1 MIHALRVA
9 ALLLFFATTAPLAAQ
24 DGEAAADRRSFTCP
38 LGGERFTQ
46 EVGYPSFPLITLP
59 DGSWLGDPAMDVQIP
74 VCPGNGLVILP
85 DYAAMGEQDAM
96 AYGAYDAAELARL
109 PALIADPAYRALA
122 ADNRHAQAW
131 WLATQLGRPASL
143 RFHLLQR
150 STWATVDP
158 DLRRRRVAAFAA
170 DAPALIAAMDEPA
183 AAKQAALFHVVNALR
198 ELGRF
203 DEALAWL
210 DTIEADGPVA
220 GLTVPDDLLDAA
232 ARGEPMRAV
241 IAARDDD
248 RYPVELLD
256 RRLANDKCSGAL
268 QYPPYDQRTPKTEA
282 ACARR
287 QATQAAAEAT
297 EAETLA
303 LLDDPARLDPLCT
316 ATPDGKRRAALAG
329 ACDARQSERDRI
341 AGAALAMKG
350 AALAPQCEAT
360 PEDRR
365 KGALF
370 HACLSYDIAVESAL
384 GAMLAADD
392 AAYQI
397 LCDGDGGRE
406 IMERDR
412 HVSAACYTAHD
423 ARQDA
428 AVAALE
434 ADPHALAARCTG
446 TPEDT
451 RGAALEIAC
460 NRRDHD
466 AMTARIALLA
476 RDDGEYRRQCAR
488 FGGKPRDLFADDAGD
503 DEIACDQARYR
514 RAGPDE
520 APPDGEVID
529 VADGEAVTAGALEAA
544 RAAAAVAGLEQPG
557 QAAIAEMDS
566 MAYFD
571 EGSELRVAATAA
583 AATIVARAKSE
594 GTYPRRQPGDLY

>member
-1 MIHALRVA
+1 
-9 ALLLFFATTAPLAAQ
+9 
-24 DGEAAADRRSFTCP
+24 
-38 LGGERFTQ
+38 
-46 EVGYPSFPLITLP
+46 
-59 DGSWLGDPAMDVQIP
+59 
-74 VCPGNGLVILP
+74 
-85 DYAAMGEQDAM
+85 
-96 AYGAYDAAELARL
+96 
-109 PALIADPAYRALA
+109 
-122 ADNRHAQAW
+122 
-131 WLATQLGRPASL
+131 
-143 RFHLLQR
+143 
-150 STWATVDP
+150 
-158 DLRRRRVAAFAA
+158 
-170 DAPALIAAMDEPA
+170 
-183 AAKQAALFHVVNALR
+183 
-198 ELGRF
+198 
-203 DEALAWL
+203 
-210 DTIEADGPVA
+210 
-220 GLTVPDDLLDAA
+220 
-232 ARGEPMRAV
+232 
-241 IAARDDD
+241 
-248 RYPVELLD
+248 
-256 RRLANDKCSGAL
+256 
-268 QYPPYDQRTPKTEA
+268 
-282 ACARR
+282 
-287 QATQAAAEAT
+287 
-297 EAETLA
+297 
-303 LLDDPARLDPLCT
+303 
-316 ATPDGKRRAALAG
+316 
-329 ACDARQSERDRI
+329 
-341 AGAALAMKG
+341 MKG

-360 PEDRR
+360 PENQRR
-365 KGALF
+365 GALF

-384 GAMLAADD
+384 GDMLAADD

-397 LCDGDGGRE
+397 LCDGDGGHE

-520 APPDGEVID
+520 TPPDGEVID

-544 RAAAAVAGLEQPG
+544 RTAAAVAGLEQPG